1 MITTRALSKW
11 YGQVLGVSGINLSI
25 NGGIVGLLGP
35 NGAGKSTL
43 IKLIAGLLPPSQG
56 EALIFDRSAFDDP
69 EARRRLG
76 YCPEYEGVYEDLTGL
91 EFVTALARL
100 SGLGPRS
107 RTAAADALASL
118 GLSDAMHRPLRGY
131 SRGMRQRAK
140 LAQALAH
147 DPDVLLLDEPL
158 TGCDPLARATIV
170 ARIKTLAAAGKTIL
184 VSSHVLYEIEALTQ
198 QVVVIFRGQVLAE
211 GNVYKLRALIDE
223 HPHRVRIECDRPR
236 DLAAAVVTA
245 AHVARV
251 QFTDGVPGGTVEIE
265 TRDPDTL
272 YDAIPVVAS
281 AHNIKIRSLTS
292 PDNNL
297 SAVFDYLIAG
307 DRR

>member
-43 IKLIAGLLPPSQG
+43 MKLIAGLLAPSQG

-118 GLSDAMHRPLRGY
+118 GLADAMHRPLRGY

-170 ARIKTLAAAGKTIL
+170 ARIKALAAAGKTIL

-211 GNVYKLRALIDE
+211 GNVYKLRELIDE

-251 QFTDGVPGGTVEIE
+251 QFTDGVVEIE
-265 TRDPDTL
+265 TRSPDIL